1 MAEEAAP
8 VPLTYFA
15 KAQSEFSTTIPL
27 VANENAYLGDI
38 AFSDD
43 ADKTISS
50 GFFRLE
56 KGTPLVYSYWY
67 DEMKIILEGE
77 FHISDECGNSVIG
90 KPGDVFKFPKGCKI
104 TFDTPTMGLAFF
116 VGQRETG
123 KL

>member
-1 MAEEAAP
+1 MRAI
-8 VPLTYFA
+8 
-15 KAQSEFSTTIPL
+15 SFSLPFINVVFNFDFL
-27 VANENAYLGDI
+27 WNC
-38 AFSDD
+38 SDD
-43 ADKTISS
+43 SEKTISS

-104 TFDTPTMGLAFF
+104 TFETPTMGLAFF

>member
-1 MAEEAAP
+1 MLC
-8 VPLTYFA
+8 PLY
-15 KAQSEFSTTIPL
+15 SNDCES
-27 VANENAYLGDI
+27 NC
-38 AFSDD
+38 SDD